1 MKNLIYL
8 VPTLS
13 LLGCTS
19 QRVEDKPNVIV
30 ILADDLG
37 FGDVSAYG
45 STTIHTPNIDSLAH
59 GGVCFMNGYATSA
72 TSTPSRYALMTG
84 MYPWKNKDAKILPGD
99 APLII
104 NENQFTLPKMMQQC
118 GYVTGAIGKWHL
130 GMGDG
135 NVNWNETVKPGAKE
149 IGFDYSCL
157 IAATNDR
164 VPTVYVENGDVVGLD
179 PADPIEVSYEHNFE
193 GEPTAISHPEML
205 KMQWAHG
212 HNNSIVNGIPRI
224 GYMKGGQK
232 ARWKDE
238 DMADYFVDKVKNFVT
253 EHKGAPFFLY
263 YGLHEPHVPR
273 APHQRFVGKTTMGP
287 RGDAIVEADW
297 CVGELLAHLKK
308 EGLLEKTLI
317 IFSSDNGPVLNDGY
331 KDGAPELAGDHLPA
345 GGLRGGKYSLFDGGT
360 HIPLFVYWKGK
371 IQPVVSDALVCQV
384 DILASLG
391 SMIHA
396 DLPEG
401 LDSRNYLD
409 AFFGK
414 EQTARKDVVLEA
426 QGRMAYRSG
435 DWLMMPPYKG
445 SERNL
450 TGNELGNLG
459 EYGLFNVKADRTQ
472 QQNMAVQ
479 QPELLDSLKQNF
491 FAEVNGYYRSEVEE
505 EPLKSGQMFILN
517 INPVDKTIVL
527 FYRSLFLYLCSV
539 RCRTIN
545 LEVCI

>member
-1 MKNLIYL
+1 MKKIIYL

-13 LLGCTS
+13 LVGCIS
-19 QRVEDKPNVIV
+19 QHVEEKPNVIV

-59 GGVCFMNGYATSA
+59 GGVCFTNGYATSA

-118 GYVTGAIGKWHL
+118 GYATGAIGKWHL

-238 DMADYFVDKVKNFVT
+238 ENT
-253 EHKGAPFFLY
+253 
-263 YGLHEPHVPR
+263 
-273 APHQRFVGKTTMGP
+273 
-287 RGDAIVEADW
+287 
-297 CVGELLAHLKK
+297 
-308 EGLLEKTLI
+308 
-317 IFSSDNGPVLNDGY
+317 
-331 KDGAPELAGDHLPA
+331 
-345 GGLRGGKYSLFDGGT
+345 
-360 HIPLFVYWKGK
+360 
-371 IQPVVSDALVCQV
+371 
-384 DILASLG
+384 
-391 SMIHA
+391 
-396 DLPEG
+396 
-401 LDSRNYLD
+401 
-409 AFFGK
+409 
-414 EQTARKDVVLEA
+414 
-426 QGRMAYRSG
+426 
-435 DWLMMPPYKG
+435 
-445 SERNL
+445 
-450 TGNELGNLG
+450 
-459 EYGLFNVKADRTQ
+459 
-472 QQNMAVQ
+472 
-479 QPELLDSLKQNF
+479 
-491 FAEVNGYYRSEVEE
+491 
-505 EPLKSGQMFILN
+505 
-517 INPVDKTIVL
+517 
-527 FYRSLFLYLCSV
+527 
-539 RCRTIN
+539 
-545 LEVCI
+545 